1 MKTEPLVSVII
12 SVFNNQERIA
22 KAINSII
29 NQTYEN
35 IEILVIDDGSTDDT
49 LNRIKSLNSQKVKIF
64 TNDKNIGLTKSLNI
78 LIKNSKGD
86 FIARQDAD
94 DISHPERIAIQL
106 NYIKKYN
113 LDAVGSRANIQ
124 NSKIKLP
131 GLSFYFPMKFQ
142 VLFKNPLIHGTLLIR
157 KKSLVNI
164 GLYDENFYYS
174 QDFKLLVDLLN
185 EKMNIR
191 IINKFLYDLN
201 IDNNISTNFKKEQRE
216 YFLKARRYYKFFNL

>member
-1 MKTEPLVSVII
+1 MKPKPLVSVII
-12 SVFNNQERIA
+12 SVFNDQERIA

-106 NYIKKYN
+106 NYINKYN
-113 LDAVGSRANIQ
+113 LDAVGSRANLQ
-124 NSKIKLP
+124 NSNIKLP

-157 KKSLVNI
+157 KNSLVNI

-185 EKMNIR
+185 EKMNVR

-216 YFLKARRYYKFFNL
+216 YFLKARSYYKFFNL